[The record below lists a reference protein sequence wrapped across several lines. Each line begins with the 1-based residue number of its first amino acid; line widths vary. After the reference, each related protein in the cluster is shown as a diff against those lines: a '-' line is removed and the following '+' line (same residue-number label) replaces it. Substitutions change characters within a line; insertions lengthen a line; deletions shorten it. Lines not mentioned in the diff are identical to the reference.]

1 MAHIPDGVAA
11 VPVLVAGAGLSLGG
25 MALGLRRLTPERL
38 PKAAM
43 LSALFFVAS
52 LVHFPVGISSVHL
65 LMGGLAGILLG
76 WAAFPAIAVGLV
88 LQAALFGFG
97 GLVVLGVNLANIAL
111 PAVLAGLLG
120 RRLLGRPAL
129 AGAVAAGGAVAGT
142 AAMVALS
149 LALSGRE
156 FLVAGQALAMTYV
169 PLMAVEAVAT
179 AAMVGLLAKVKP
191 DALEM
196 RP

>member
-129 AGAVAAGGAVAGT
+129 AGAVAAGGAVIGT

>member
-11 VPVLVAGAGLSLGG
+11 IPVLVAGAGLSLGG
-25 MALGLRRLTPERL
+25 MALGLRQLTPERL

-52 LVHFPVGISSVHL
+52 LVHFPVGVSSVHL

-97 GLVVLGVNLANIAL
+97 GVVVLGVNLANIAL

-142 AAMVALS
+142 AGMVALS

-156 FLVAGQALAMTYV
+156 FLVAGQALAVTYV

-191 DALEM
+191 EALEM
-196 RP
+196 RS

>member
-11 VPVLVAGAGLSLGG
+11 IPVLVAGAALSLGG
-25 MALGLRRLTPERL
+25 MALGLRHLTPERL

-97 GLVVLGVNLANIAL
+97 GVVVLGVNLANIAL

-156 FLVAGQALAMTYV
+156 FLVAGQALAVTYV

-196 RP
+196 RS

>member
-1 MAHIPDGVAA
+1 MAHIPDGVASI
-11 VPVLVAGAGLSLGG
+11 PVLVAGAGLSLGG
-25 MALGLRRLTPERL
+25 MALGLRQLTPERL

-52 LVHFPVGISSVHL
+52 LVHFPVGVSSVHL

-129 AGAVAAGGAVAGT
+129 AGAVAAAGAVVGT
-142 AAMVALS
+142 AGMVALS

-156 FLVAGQALAMTYV
+156 FLVAGQALAVTYV

-191 DALEM
+191 EALEM

>member
-1 MAHIPDGVAA
+1 MAHIPDGVVA

-38 PKAAM
+38 PQTAM

-52 LVHFPVGISSVHL
+52 LVHFPVGVSSVHL
-65 LMGGLAGILLG
+65 LLGGLAGILLG

-97 GLVVLGVNLANIAL
+97 GVMVFGVNLANIAL
-111 PAVLAGLLG
+111 PATLAGLLG
-120 RRLLGRPAL
+120 RRLLARPAL
-129 AGAVAAGGAVAGT
+129 AGAAAAMGAVAGT

-156 FLVAGQALAMTYV
+156 FLVAGQALVLTYI
-169 PLMAVEAVAT
+169 PLMAVEAVVC
-179 AAMVGLLAKVKP
+179 AAIVGLLAKVKP
-191 DALEM
+191 EALEM
-196 RP
+196 RS

>member
-11 VPVLVAGAGLSLGG
+11 IPVLVAGAALSLGG
-25 MALGLRRLTPERL
+25 MALGLRHLTPERL

-97 GLVVLGVNLANIAL
+97 GVVVLGVNLANIAL

-142 AAMVALS
+142 
-149 LALSGRE
+149 
-156 FLVAGQALAMTYV
+156 
-169 PLMAVEAVAT
+169 
-179 AAMVGLLAKVKP
+179 
-191 DALEM
+191 
-196 RP
+196 

>member
-1 MAHIPDGVAA
+1 MAHIPDGVASI
-11 VPVLVAGAGLSLGG
+11 PVLVAGAGLSLGG

-52 LVHFPVGISSVHL
+52 LVHFPVGVSSVHL

-97 GLVVLGVNLANIAL
+97 GVVVLGVNLANIAL

-142 AAMVALS
+142 AGMVALS

-156 FLVAGQALAMTYV
+156 FLVAGQALAVTYV

-191 DALEM
+191 EALEM
-196 RP
+196 RS

>member
-1 MAHIPDGVAA
+1 
-11 VPVLVAGAGLSLGG
+11 
-25 MALGLRRLTPERL
+25 
-38 PKAAM
+38 
-43 LSALFFVAS
+43 
-52 LVHFPVGISSVHL
+52 
-65 LMGGLAGILLG
+65 
-76 WAAFPAIAVGLV
+76 
-88 LQAALFGFG
+88 
-97 GLVVLGVNLANIAL
+97 
-111 PAVLAGLLG
+111 

-156 FLVAGQALAMTYV
+156 FLVAGQALAVTYV

-196 RP
+196 RS

>member
-1 MAHIPDGVAA
+1 MAHVPDGVVS
-11 VPVLVAGAGLSLGG
+11 VPVLLAGAGLSLGG

-52 LVHFPVGISSVHL
+52 LVHFPVGVSSVHL

-76 WAAFPAIAVGLV
+76 WAAFPVIAVGLV

-97 GLVVLGVNLANIAL
+97 GLVVLGVNLTNIAL
-111 PAVLAGLLG
+111 PATLAGLLG
-120 RRLLGRPAL
+120 RRLLARPAL
-129 AGAVAAGGAVAGT
+129 AGAVAAMGSVAGT
-142 AAMVALS
+142 AMMVALS

-156 FLVAGQALAMTYV
+156 FLLAGQALAVTYI

-179 AAMVGLLAKVKP
+179 AAMIGLLAKVKP
-191 DALEM
+191 ESLEM

>member
-11 VPVLVAGAGLSLGG
+11 IPVLVAGAALSLGG
-25 MALGLRRLTPERL
+25 MALGLRHLTPERL

-43 LSALFFVAS
+43 LSALFFIAS

-120 RRLLGRPAL
+120 RRLLARPAL
-129 AGAVAAGGAVAGT
+129 AGAIAAAGAVIGT

-196 RP
+196 RS

>member
-11 VPVLVAGAGLSLGG
+11 IPVLVAGAGLSLGG
-25 MALGLRRLTPERL
+25 MALGLRQLTPERL

>member
-1 MAHIPDGVAA
+1 MAHIPDGVVS
-11 VPVLVAGAGLSLGG
+11 VPVLLAGAGLSLGG

-38 PKAAM
+38 PQAAM

-76 WAAFPAIAVGLV
+76 WAAFPAIAVGLI

-97 GLVVLGVNLANIAL
+97 GMVVLGVNLANIAL
-111 PAVLAGLLG
+111 PATLGGLLG

-129 AGAVAAGGAVAGT
+129 AGAIAAMVAIAGT

-156 FLVAGQALAMTYV
+156 FLAAGQALAVTYI

-179 AAMVGLLAKVKP
+179 AAMIGLLAKVKP
-191 DALEM
+191 EALEM